1 MFLTLQLIALK
12 SKGSPIDQTAAT
24 DFMLNYL
31 SNKLHNLSQVLLL
44 LQDLLGLGTQ
54 GHKFREVL
62 VVILIQSPSVFAVA
76 DQPVHR
82 REVLPLSQLLIQTPE
97 HLREESMVTY
107 LLTAS
112 LINKTDLLT

>member
-1 MFLTLQLIALK
+1 MRVCDIFSQCVSNFEATCMKNQFS
-12 SKGSPIDQTAAT
+12 SKDQTAAA

-31 SNKLHNLSQVLLL
+31 SDKLHDLSQVLLL

-62 VVILIQSPSVFAVA
+62 VIVLIQSTGVFAVA

-97 HLREESMVTY
+97 HLREESTVR
-107 LLTAS
+107 
-112 LINKTDLLT
+112 